1 MKKKGQSELSDSVLC
16 SSGTRRPTSH
26 SFQSPDLPI
35 TGSPD
40 LLYFPSTF
48 FNPFSFSF
56 AIFSTMPALRSATS
70 LTLYSADVPIT
81 CASDDVSPKESVS
94 QRAMLSV
101 ALRKASA
108 MDQTRISSMLP
119 RAGAQLQRSA

>member
-1 MKKKGQSELSDSVLC
+1 MIPA
-16 SSGTRRPTSH
+16 RR
-26 SFQSPDLPI
+26 
-35 TGSPD
+35 GW
-40 LLYFPSTF
+40 STICV
-48 FNPFSFSF
+48 SF

-81 CASDDVSPKESVS
+81 CATSDDVSPKESVS